1 MPRNTIT
8 TDDNYN
14 NLDIVD
20 STVKDTLHAG
30 RNINNTNAK
39 DTTYTT
45 NNIDNNNISNMD
57 RIDSNINWDDVIK
70 KEARGLDDADLG
82 EVHEVGD
89 DYIFTQKGAVH
100 KHKYY
105 LPKNLVTRFD
115 GHKLWFK
122 ITEDEA
128 DKYKNA
134 QDSTLD
140 GDTVATDT
148 NYSNRDLTEGT
159 ISNIN
164 WDDVIKKEARGL
176 DDADLGEVH
185 EVGDDYVFTQ
195 KGAVHKHKYYLPK
208 NLVTRFDGHKL
219 WFKITEDEADKYKR
233 D

>member
-1 MPRNTIT
+1 MLKILPI
-8 TDDNYN
+8 
-14 NLDIVD
+14 LPI
-20 STVKDTLHAG
+20 
-30 RNINNTNAK
+30 
-39 DTTYTT
+39 
-45 NNIDNNNISNMD
+45 IDNNNISNMD
-57 RIDSNINWDDVIK
+57 RIDSNINWDEVIK

-89 DYIFTQKGAVH
+89 DYVFTQKGAVH

-128 DKYKNA
+128 DKYKNV
-134 QDSTLD
+134 QDSTLA
-140 GDTVATDT
+140 GDTIATDT

-164 WDDVIKKEARGL
+164 WDEVIKKEARGL